1 MIEACLVPCALD
13 VTVATFLAQCA
24 FVLVILFVTRD
35 TGRLQLVSVQV
46 PGMAGVAPGLP
57 MLATQ
62 GKFRGFIMV
71 EAHGIPGLG
80 VMTGLAFFAKTALV
94 LVVFSVTRHAGHR
107 RVLEDIV
114 AMTIPALRIGMLA
127 FKFEIRGVMVEPRFL
142 PAGLGMA
149 IRTLRTQPSLVRVV
163 LLVARDTHALRTAK
177 FLPWLV
183 TLAAFRFRVLSL
195 ERVIRQRVVKTFLV
209 QHDNPCLASLVFRM
223 AGATGLF
230 LDPPVVP
237 LFLRHI
243 LAHVLVAV
251 PAQSVLSFPVKS
263 DMTVRTLLFRL
274 GVPPDEL
281 ARHQH
286 VFQRT
291 RLSLAKSQPRRHP

>member
-1 MIEACLVPCALD
+1 MIEARLVPGALD

-24 FVLVILFVTRD
+24 FVLVVLFVARD
-35 TGRLQLVSVQV
+35 TGRLQFVPVQV
-46 PGMAGVAPGLP
+46 PGMAGIASGLP
-57 MLATQ
+57 MLAAQ

-71 EAHGIPGLG
+71 EVHGIPGLG

-94 LVVFSVTRHAGHR
+94 LVVFAVTRHAGHR
-107 RVLEDIV
+107 RVFEDIV
-114 AMTIPALRIGMLA
+114 PVTIPARRIDMLA
-127 FKFEIRGVMVEPRFL
+127 FKFEIRGVMVEPRFF

-183 TLAAFRFRVLSL
+183 TFAAFRFRVLSL

-223 AGATGLF
+223 AGATSLF
-230 LDPPVVP
+230 LDPSVVP
-237 LFLRHI
+237 LFLCHV

-251 PAQSVLSFPVKS
+251 PAQSVLSFPVEP

-274 GVPPDEL
+274 GMPLDEL

-291 RLSLAKSQPRRHP
+291 RLRLARSQSRRHP